1 MRDFWGNLSRSVKQ
15 IKDPYLFDWEQD
27 IAVHAMQ
34 GNRASSLSK
43 EEVSWVSRNARW
55 EPRVHSRV
63 TAGVA
68 INNFC
73 FFSDVRTPL
82 WLRWTPQE
90 SKLVLENNTDV
101 SGGEAGD
108 KGSLSSWHSD
118 IGIPIHFQEGSGIV
132 TL

>member
-1 MRDFWGNLSRSVKQ
+1 MVFLELQRELG
-15 IKDPYLFDWEQD
+15 
-27 IAVHAMQ
+27 
-34 GNRASSLSK
+34 
-43 EEVSWVSRNARW
+43 
-55 EPRVHSRV
+55 VHSRV
-63 TAGVA
+63 AADVA

-118 IGIPIHFQEGSGIV
+118 IGIPIHFQEESGFV